1 MGFFFEW
8 SLYTYCKSVGIN
20 LEIWDWIGYET

>member
-1 MGFFFEW
+1 MGVFFKW

-20 LEIWDWIGYET
+20 LEISDGIGYET